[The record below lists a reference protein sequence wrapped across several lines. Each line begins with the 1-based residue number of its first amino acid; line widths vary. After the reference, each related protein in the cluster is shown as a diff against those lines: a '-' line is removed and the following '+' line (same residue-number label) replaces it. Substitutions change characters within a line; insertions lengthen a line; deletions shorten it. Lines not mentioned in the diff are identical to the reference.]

1 MSEAR
6 EEKSS
11 SERETD
17 ATGAREEKATGMRE
31 EKATGAAQAGEPFD
45 WRSVRAEFAVTE
57 RIAYLN
63 SAGAGPVSRAVGEAA
78 ARFYR
83 ETMETGDRNW
93 TEWLVERERARR
105 LLAELIN
112 AEPEEIAFTTNT
124 SSGMNLIV
132 DALEGAG
139 EVVSC
144 ELEFPV
150 STIPWMHRG
159 MRVNLVKAMRG
170 ELLTEDLL
178 RATNDRTAIICLSHV
193 QYSNGFR
200 ADLEEIG
207 RNKGRHTFV
216 VNASQSAGVL
226 PIDVKRMQI
235 DALCATGHKW
245 MLAGY
250 GSGFVYLSRE
260 LLARTRPRAA
270 SWMSVHDPFS
280 MRNDSYR
287 LRGDAAARAETG
299 CPHFAGI
306 FALGAA
312 TSNLLRIGPERVARR
327 ALELNRRLT
336 ARLAEEGWHVL
347 SPLEGEATR
356 SAETLVETPSPLHVT
371 RELGRRGVAVTVK
384 PEGIRVATHFF
395 NDEDD
400 IERLVSALDEV
411 RQEMRK
417 G

>member
-1 MSEAR
+1 MINS
-6 EEKSS
+6 
-11 SERETD
+11 
-17 ATGAREEKATGMRE
+17 
-31 EKATGAAQAGEPFD
+31 PD
-45 WRSVRAEFAVTE
+45 WQKLRRDFPVTE
-57 RIAYLN
+57 RLAYLN
-63 SAGAGPVSRAVGEAA
+63 SAAAGPVSVSVMEAA
-78 ARFYR
+78 AGFYR
-83 ETMETGDRNW
+83 ETLESGDALW
-93 TEWLVERERARR
+93 DEWWARRERARQR
-105 LLAELIN
+105 IAQLIN
-112 AEPEEIAFTTNT
+112 AAPEEIAFTTNT

-132 DALEGAG
+132 DALEGRG
-139 EVVSC
+139 DVISC

-159 MRVNLVKAMRG
+159 MRVHLLKANEG
-170 ELLTEDLL
+170 ELHAEDVR
-178 RATNDRTAIICLSHV
+178 RAMSEKTAIICLSHV

-207 RNKGRHTFV
+207 RGKEDHAFV

-250 GSGFVYLSRE
+250 GSGFVYLSRK
-260 LLARTRPRAA
+260 LLEETRPRAI
-270 SWMSVHDPFS
+270 SWMSVEKPFA

-287 LRGDAAARAETG
+287 ALTRAAARAEQG

-312 TSNLLRIGPERVARR
+312 VDYLLKVGIDNVEER
-327 ALELNRRLT
+327 ALAINRHLT
-336 ARLAEEGWHVL
+336 SRLAEAGWKVL
-347 SPLEGEATR
+347 SPLSHEGAR
-356 SAETLVETPSPLHVT
+356 SAETLFAATDPVRVSRH
-371 RELGRRGVAVTVK
+371 LGECGVAVTRK

-395 NDEDD
+395 NNEDD
-400 IERLVSALDEV
+400 IARLIAALEET
-411 RQEMRK
+411 RRLA